1 MISTARARLV
11 ISVAALAFFALPVSS
26 ALAGRLIVTGHDQD
40 EHCTA
45 NGPGPEGG
53 CHFVKVAVDFVRG
66 GAPDPSKPVL
76 VLDRDPSGGTSLEV
90 VTALDNAYGMGVVP
104 TQVVDPRSAQFAS
117 LPITTSSF
125 SAIVVA
131 SDNTCGGCDLNTN
144 DAGDP
149 NVTPDSDAIN
159 ARAGDI
165 GNFFNA
171 GGGIL
176 AFAGAT
182 HGDGDATNGKD
193 DYYGFLPIPLGGKQV
208 QSPFHLTAAGQSLG
222 FEDNTNGIGT
232 NNDINCCLTHN
243 SFQPPPSGSPLQ
255 ISELDSTIDPNT
267 GNAAPAP
274 ETLFASG
281 QIQGGQ
287 LTSGGAPPAPTEGV
301 TANVFVDKGTV
312 LVKLPAGKT
321 AKGLAGLAATTGFVP
336 ISKIGAQVPFGS
348 TLDTTRGQVRLV
360 TATNKT
366 GGAQTGHFGRGVFIV
381 QQARTNPL
389 TTVSMTGG
397 SLNSC
402 AKLPHGGS
410 PKAVA
415 GARRGRSLF
424 ANVHGHF
431 RTRARNSSA
440 TVRGTEFLVKDSCSG
455 TLTTVKR
462 GTVIVRD
469 FTLKKNVTVKAHH
482 KYLARPPKRK

>member
-1 MISTARARLV
+1 
-11 ISVAALAFFALPVSS
+11 
-26 ALAGRLIVTGHDQD
+26 
-40 EHCTA
+40 
-45 NGPGPEGG
+45 
-53 CHFVKVAVDFVRG
+53 VDFVRG
-66 GAPDPSKPVL
+66 AAPDPSKPVL
-76 VLDRDPSGGTSLEV
+76 VLDRDPSGGTTFEV
-90 VTALDNAYGMGVVP
+90 ITALGNAYGMGVVP
-104 TQVVDPRSAQFAS
+104 TQVVDPRSPQFAS

-125 SAIVVA
+125 SAIIVA
-131 SDNTCGGCDLNTN
+131 SDASCGGCDLNTN
-144 DAGDP
+144 DASDP

-165 GNFFNA
+165 ANFFNA

-176 AFAGAT
+176 AFAGAS
-182 HGDGDATNGKD
+182 HGNGDASDGKD
-193 DYYGFLPIPLGGKQV
+193 DYYSFLPIPLGGKQV
-208 QSPFHLTAAGQSLG
+208 AAPFHLTAAGQSIG
-222 FEDNTNGIGT
+222 FEDSTNNVGT
-232 NNDINCCLTHN
+232 NDDINCCATHN
-243 SFQPPPSGSPLQ
+243 SFEAPAAGSPLQ
-255 ISELDSTIDPNT
+255 IAELDSSTNPST
-267 GNAAPAP
+267 GQPAPAP

-281 QIQGGQ
+281 RIQGGQ
-287 LTSGGAPPAPTEGV
+287 LTSGGAPPPPTEGV
-301 TANVFVDKGTV
+301 SANVFVDKGTV
-312 LVKLPAGKT
+312 LVKLPSGSARG
-321 AKGLAGLAATTGFVP
+321 AKGLAGLAATGGFVP

-366 GGAQTGHFGRGVFIV
+366 GGSQTGHFGQGVFIV

-397 SLNSC
+397 SLGSC
-402 AKLPHGGS
+402 TKLPHGGS

-424 ANVHGHF
+424 ANVRGHF

-440 TVRGTEFLVKDSCSG
+440 TVHGTEFLLKDSCSG

-469 FTLKKNVTVKAHH
+469 FTLRKNVTVKAHH
-482 KYLARPPKRK
+482 KYLARAPKRK